1 MHWEGEFPWTFGKS
15 NFFSPGGGKG
25 GKITLFRAMVGWGW
39 EEGGWEGFSGSPA
52 PPSSIFLSQSMQG
65 TSSLFSSIS
74 NASCSGVAV
83 GIVCG

>member
-1 MHWEGEFPWTFGKS
+1 M
-15 NFFSPGGGKG
+15 GGG
-25 GKITLFRAMVGWGW
+25 
-39 EEGGWEGFSGSPA
+39 EGGWEGFSGSPA